1 MGEQEKEG
9 SMSAT
14 AENEQSGLRADPFV
28 EQPAED
34 EKPLPGESELDDIV
48 KDVEQRLW
56 VVDGMI
62 SGWVRGELKSQP
74 FHREYVQKPLS
85 YLAMMQFT
93 GLLGRKIDEAM
104 SGPEG
109 LSTNAL
115 SDIMQISDVVGSSE
129 DGGMRLD
136 LSRVDFSG
144 IDAFVRA
151 WAKVCA
157 YVPEIIAEAQ
167 CIWLRV
173 PLPERMAAVEV
184 WSKPVDEGG
193 LSMDDG
199 EEMFRLFIAQ
209 NYEELERFFLERM
222 RRIGQE
228 IQKQRRRL
236 HPVTE

>member
-1 MGEQEKEG
+1 
-9 SMSAT
+9 MSAT
-14 AENEQSGLRADPFV
+14 AENESGLRADPFV
-28 EQPAED
+28 EPPAE
-34 EKPLPGESELDDIV
+34 EESQPLPGESELDDVV

-56 VVDGMI
+56 TVDGMI
-62 SGWVRGELKSQP
+62 SGWVRGELRSEP
-74 FHREYVQKPLS
+74 FRREYTQKPLS

-115 SDIMQISDVVGSSE
+115 TDVMQISEMIKPNSDG
-129 DGGMRLD
+129 GGMRLD
-136 LSRVDFSG
+136 LSRTDFSG
-144 IDAFVRA
+144 IDAFVRG
-151 WAKVCA
+151 WAKLCA
-157 YVPEIIAEAQ
+157 YVPEILAEAQ

-173 PLPERMAAVEV
+173 PIPERMAVVEV

-193 LSMDDG
+193 LSMDEG

-209 NYEELERFFLERM
+209 NYEELENFFVVRV
-222 RRIGQE
+222 RRIGRE

-236 HPVTE
+236 HPDTE